1 MRTSGW
7 NRESRSQLEQIMSK
21 GHTMAYAA
29 DALGK
34 CYQTIRTEI
43 IRGCTDEEYR
53 EKRYTQYKATRAT
66 LAELFEDVPEDEIR
80 KALKELQ
87 SEARRL

>member
-1 MRTSGW
+1 MRSSSW
-7 NRESRSQLEQIMSK
+7 DRESRSQLEEILSQ
-21 GHTMAYAA
+21 GYTLLQVA
-29 DALGK
+29 DKIGK
-34 CYQTIRTEI
+34 SYGTVRTEVK
-43 IRGCTDEEYR
+43 RGCTEEEYR

-87 SEARRL
+87 TEARRL